1 MLKVSSLEKTFN
13 KGKKNAV
20 TVLSDIS
27 FTLEGG
33 EKLAVAGVSGVGKST
48 LARILTGLERPD
60 GGSVELNG
68 VSLWSGGKRPRY
80 DRVHGRKIQMVFQ
93 SPYDSLD
100 PMQKAGRAVEE
111 ALRFSGGAEDRK
123 QAVKK
128 RDELFE
134 LVRLPLSLAERR
146 PSALSGGQAQRVAI
160 ARALALSPEV
170 LIADEATAMLDVTS
184 QAQIVRLLTELNRDR
199 GLSLVFISHDAD
211 LLDIAADRILTLKDG
226 ALLPSDRE
234 D

>member
-27 FTLEGG
+27 FTLEDG

-80 DRVHGRKIQMVFQ
+80 DRAHGRKIQMVFQ

-111 ALRFSGGAEDRK
+111 ALLFSGGAKDRK

-199 GLSLVFISHDAD
+199 GLSLIFISHDAD

-226 ALLPSDRE
+226 VLLPSDRE

>member
-27 FTLEGG
+27 FTLEDG

-80 DRVHGRKIQMVFQ
+80 DRAHGRKIQMVFQ

-100 PMQKAGRAVEE
+100 PMQKAGRAVDE
-111 ALRFSGGAEDRK
+111 ALLFSGGAEDRK
-123 QAVKK
+123 QAVK
-128 RDELFE
+128 
-134 LVRLPLSLAERR
+134 
-146 PSALSGGQAQRVAI
+146 
-160 ARALALSPEV
+160 
-170 LIADEATAMLDVTS
+170 
-184 QAQIVRLLTELNRDR
+184 
-199 GLSLVFISHDAD
+199 
-211 LLDIAADRILTLKDG
+211 
-226 ALLPSDRE
+226 
-234 D
+234 

>member
-13 KGKKNAV
+13 NGKKNAV

-27 FTLEGG
+27 FTLEDG
-33 EKLAVAGVSGVGKST
+33 EKLAVEGVSGVGKST

-80 DRVHGRKIQMVFQ
+80 DRAHGRKIQMVFQ

-111 ALRFSGGAEDRK
+111 ALLFSGGAKDRK

-199 GLSLVFISHDAD
+199 GLSLIFISHDAD

-226 ALLPSDRE
+226 MLLPSDRE

>member
-1 MLKVSSLEKTFN
+1 MLRVSSLEKTFN

-27 FTLEGG
+27 FTLEDG

-60 GGSVELNG
+60 RGSVELNG

-111 ALRFSGGAEDRK
+111 ALLFSGGAEDRK

-226 ALLPSDRE
+226 ALLPSDPE

>member
-13 KGKKNAV
+13 NGKKNAV

-27 FTLEGG
+27 FTLEDG

-80 DRVHGRKIQMVFQ
+80 DRAHGRKIQMVFQ

-111 ALRFSGGAEDRK
+111 ALLFSGGAKDRK

-199 GLSLVFISHDAD
+199 GLSLIFISHDAD